1 MDYIHAQWQL
11 RRFMSPTR
19 AYRDLRAFLSR
30 RQPHQLLFATLAVA
44 LTVFLIFEVAHD
56 SHYQREYRPDIIY
69 FKQWRADRSEA
80 ELLAQQKIDQAATD
94 KRQAEVDRINA
105 ERRASF
111 KKVDDA
117 MKRMDL

>member
-19 AYRDLRAFLSR
+19 AYRDLRLFLSR
-30 RQPHQLLFATLAVA
+30 RQPHQVVFATLAIA
-44 LTVFLIFEVAHD
+44 LTAFFLFEIAHD
-56 SHYQREYRPDIIY
+56 AHYERAYKPDIIY

-80 ELLAQQKIDQAATD
+80 EILAQQKIDQAATD
-94 KRQAEVDRINA
+94 KRQAEIDRA
-105 ERRASF
+105 LAARRASF

-117 MKRMDL
+117 MKRYGL

>member
-19 AYRDLRAFLSR
+19 AYHDRRAFLSR
-30 RQPHQLLFATLAVA
+30 RQPHQMVFATLAVA
-44 LTVFLIFEVAHD
+44 LTVFLIFEIAHD
-56 SHYQREYRPDIIY
+56 AHYERAYKPDIIY

-80 ELLAQQKIDQAATD
+80 ELLAQRKIDQAATD

-105 ERRASF
+105 ARRASF
-111 KKVDDA
+111 KKIDDA
-117 MKRMDL
+117 MKRMGL